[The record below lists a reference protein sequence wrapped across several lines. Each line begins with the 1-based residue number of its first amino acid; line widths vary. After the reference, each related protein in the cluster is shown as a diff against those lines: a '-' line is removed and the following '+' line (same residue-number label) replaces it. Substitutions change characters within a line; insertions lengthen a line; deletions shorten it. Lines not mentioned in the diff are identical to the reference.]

1 MEIRP
6 LKGDDVLPNGMEIKS
21 SYLEM
26 ARDTGRYFPF
36 VAVEDGRVWGF
47 TEGTIQFHPTRGETM
62 RIRFVYGPDKALR
75 PFLAMFR
82 QYADRLNLAAVYLTS
97 TPHHPQLCTAAR
109 SAKFARIEG
118 DVAMRRRDGRHNA
131 FSVPGIRARTM
142 LPSEYPVV
150 RKSILGY
157 VSKGPYVSNEF
168 EVRLHM
174 QTSLF
179 HPMVAIDLNGQIA
192 AYAELALIFAG
203 PAACAVGRIERVVV
217 DVPFRGRNV
226 SRFLVGE
233 LLRKASGLGCA
244 HVDLQVAKDNV
255 PASKTYEAL
264 GFVRTDEI
272 LYWMDPRSPG

>member
-1 MEIRP
+1 MVIRP
-6 LKGDDVLPNGMEIKS
+6 LNGDDILPNEMGVKPAF
-21 SYLEM
+21 LKM

-47 TEGTIQFHPTRGETM
+47 AEGTVQFHPTRGETM

-82 QYADRLNLAAVYLTS
+82 QYADRLNLAAVYLAS
-97 TPHHPQLCTAAR
+97 TPHHPQLCTAAK

-118 DVAMRRRDGRHNA
+118 DVGMRRRDSRVGA
-131 FSVPGIRARTM
+131 FAVPDIRVRSM
-142 LPSEYPVV
+142 LPSEYAMV
-150 RKSILGY
+150 RRSILEY
-157 VSKGPYVSNEF
+157 VSNGPYVSNEF

-174 QTSLF
+174 DSRLF
-179 HPMVAIDLNGQIA
+179 YPMVAVGPGGQIA

-203 PAACAVGRIERVVV
+203 PAACAVGRVERVVV

-233 LLRKASGLGCA
+233 LLRKAASLGCA
-244 HVDLQVAKDNV
+244 HVDLQVAKGNV
-255 PASKTYEAL
+255 PATKTYEAL

-272 LYWMDPRSPG
+272 LYWLDPRSSD